1 MYLISQ
7 QMKLIAFETKTE
19 KAVSF
24 PNVCSMY
31 KRREVLKNRS
41 SEDGEVLKNRSSE
54 DGEVLKNKSS
64 EDGEVLFLTKLQAIF
79 FWEEMDQEQENIEER
94 KI

>member
-24 PNVCSMY
+24 SNVCSMY

-41 SEDGEVLKNRSSE
+41 SEDGEVL
-54 DGEVLKNKSS
+54 
-64 EDGEVLFLTKLQAIF
+64 FLTKLQAIF
-79 FWEEMDQEQENIEER
+79 FREEMDQEQENLRNKKIKHKRKGMKER
-94 KI
+94 REI